1 MQWWYWSLVGLGL
14 IGLEILTLGGLGN
27 FYFLF
32 FGIGALLVSAIV
44 AAGLTDPEWL
54 QWVLFAVFGIATLV
68 ILKKPLQQ
76 RVPFSQ
82 KKEADLID
90 TMVGQVATLLEDI
103 PAQAAGKAELH
114 GSTWTVR
121 NAGSTPLAKGQRSQ
135 VIRVDGLTLWIQ
147 AEPPIKEESHVR

>member
-1 MQWWYWSLVGLGL
+1 MQWWHWALGGLAL

-32 FGIGALLVSAIV
+32 FAIAALVVGVLVWL
-44 AAGLTDPEWL
+44 GLTEPVWL
-54 QWVLFAVFGIATLV
+54 QWVLFAVSGIATLLV
-68 ILKKPLQQ
+68 LQKPL
-76 RVPFSQ
+76 R
-82 KKEADLID
+82 KKMPARTKQADLVD
-90 TMVGQVATLLEDI
+90 SMVGQVATLMEDI

-121 NAGSTPLAKGQRSQ
+121 NAGDTPLVKGQRSQ

-147 AEPPIKEESHVR
+147 AEPSIKEEQHVG

>member
-1 MQWWYWSLVGLGL
+1 MQWWHWALVGLAL

-32 FGIGALLVSAIV
+32 FAIAALVVGVLVWL
-44 AAGLTDPEWL
+44 GLTEPVWL
-54 QWVLFAVFGIATLV
+54 QWVLFAVSGIATLLV
-68 ILKKPLQQ
+68 LQKPLQ
-76 RVPFSQ
+76 
-82 KKEADLID
+82 KKMPARTKQADLVD
-90 TMVGQVATLLEDI
+90 SMVGQVATLMEDI

-121 NAGSTPLAKGQRSQ
+121 NAGDTPLVKGQRSQ

-147 AEPPIKEESHVR
+147 AEPSIKEEQHVG

>member
-1 MQWWYWSLVGLGL
+1 MQWWHWALVGSAL

-32 FGIGALLVSAIV
+32 FGIAALVVGVLVWL
-44 AAGLTDPEWL
+44 GLTEPVWL
-54 QWVLFAVFGIATLV
+54 QWVLFAVSGIATLLV
-68 ILKKPLQQ
+68 LQKPL
-76 RVPFSQ
+76 R
-82 KKEADLID
+82 KKMPARTKQADLVD
-90 TMVGQVATLLEDI
+90 SMVGQVATLMEDI

-121 NAGSTPLAKGQRSQ
+121 NAGDTPLVKGQRSQ

-147 AEPPIKEESHVR
+147 VEPSIKEEQHVG

>member
-1 MQWWYWSLVGLGL
+1 MQWWHWALGGLAL

-32 FGIGALLVSAIV
+32 FAIAALVVGVLVWL
-44 AAGLTDPEWL
+44 GLTEPVWL
-54 QWVLFAVFGIATLV
+54 QWVLFAVFGIATLLV
-68 ILKKPLQQ
+68 LQKPL
-76 RVPFSQ
+76 R
-82 KKEADLID
+82 KKMPARTKQADLVD
-90 TMVGQVATLLEDI
+90 SMVGQVATLMEDI

-121 NAGSTPLAKGQRSQ
+121 NAGDTPLVKGQRSQ

-147 AEPPIKEESHVR
+147 AEPSIKEEQHVG

>member
-1 MQWWYWSLVGLGL
+1 MQWWHWVLVGLAL

-32 FGIGALLVSAIV
+32 FGIAALVVGVLVWL
-44 AAGLTDPEWL
+44 GLTEPVWL
-54 QWVLFAVFGIATLV
+54 QWVLFAVSGIATLLV
-68 ILKKPLQQ
+68 LQKPL
-76 RVPFSQ
+76 R
-82 KKEADLID
+82 KKMPARTKQADLVD
-90 TMVGQVATLLEDI
+90 SMVGQVATLMEDI

-121 NAGSTPLAKGQRSQ
+121 NAGDTPLVKGQRSQ

-147 AEPPIKEESHVR
+147 AEPSIKEEQHVG